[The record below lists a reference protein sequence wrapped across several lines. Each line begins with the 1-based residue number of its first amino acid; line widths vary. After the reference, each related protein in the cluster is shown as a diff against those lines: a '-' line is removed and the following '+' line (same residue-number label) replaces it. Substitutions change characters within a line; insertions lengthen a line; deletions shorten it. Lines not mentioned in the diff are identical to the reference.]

1 MINVTV
7 TYTDNLGPEADIPG
21 LLRKIARRLETDF
34 GRESMVGV
42 CIGAMRLTDFIVGD
56 GRPDWASVA
65 IRARLPAD
73 RVDALRRPLLEDLTS
88 LVETHLGGFYG
99 SRSLTITVE
108 LAPSASENVVER
120 LNVGP
125 PRGSGF

>member
-7 TYTDNLGPEADIPG
+7 TYTDNLGPEADMPG

-42 CIGAMRLTDFIVGD
+42 CIGALRLTDFIVGD

-65 IRARLPAD
+65 IRARLPAE
-73 RVDALRRPLLEDLTS
+73 RVDALRRALLDDLTS
-88 LVETHLGGFYG
+88 LVESHLAGFYG
-99 SRSLTITVE
+99 SRSLTISVE
-108 LAPSASENVVER
+108 LAPSSLENVVER
-120 LNVGP
+120 LHVGP